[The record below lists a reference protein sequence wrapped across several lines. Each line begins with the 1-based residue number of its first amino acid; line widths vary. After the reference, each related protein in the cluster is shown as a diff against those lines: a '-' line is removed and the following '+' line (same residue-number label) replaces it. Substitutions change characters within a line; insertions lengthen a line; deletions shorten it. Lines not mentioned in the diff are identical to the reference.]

1 MATRIQSPSKSGP
14 LQATV
19 VKPSRS
25 VKSGKKQPVT
35 VVAEASISVD
45 NLNSDM
51 VADLR
56 KLAGMNQTMFA
67 RLISIS
73 TRTLANIE
81 SGHEPTESVLR
92 RIIEIRRLFDS
103 LSEVISPT
111 TFGKWLTAPNPAFDG
126 FKPIEL
132 IDRGE
137 IDRIWS
143 MIYFLKSGV
152 AF

>member
-1 MATRIQSPSKSGP
+1 
-14 LQATV
+14 
-19 VKPSRS
+19 
-25 VKSGKKQPVT
+25 
-35 VVAEASISVD
+35 
-45 NLNSDM
+45 
-51 VADLR
+51 
-56 KLAGMNQTMFA
+56 
-67 RLISIS
+67 
-73 TRTLANIE
+73 
-81 SGHEPTESVLR
+81 
-92 RIIEIRRLFDS
+92 

-152 AF
+152 AS